1 MIEAGPSSSLSVL
14 LGVLRQQAG
23 NGQLV
28 LEQNDG
34 VRKLYLKQGEL
45 VHLSSEVAGERFGS
59 YLLRQGV
66 LDFPALK
73 LLLAEDGDQRIG
85 ARAVRGGRMAE
96 ADRDDHL
103 RAHQEQILI
112 NALEHPILNWTWTA
126 DGQEDPLS
134 QDLHFNLQHRQ
145 FIWRTFQESNA
156 LMDLVTILEAE
167 VDWRWEG
174 RWDLLDALTDLP
186 LTPGTAYALSF
197 LTADPISF
205 ETFRSLSNLTRE
217 EAGRFIGTL
226 WALGALVLTSG
237 KLPPLT
243 LPVPRPDPAAPPE
256 PTPAA
261 PPAWRPDPDLLESA
275 QFSLND
281 QPEFLDV
288 DPEPGEARPHEI
300 TLNEWAL
307 DDPEL
312 HPGDRSPAGPR
323 LRPAELSPAGPRPAA
338 AEGSPAGPRPQPQP
352 HALPQPEPPPQPPE
366 AAIPNPRYE
375 FIELDQAPA
384 GEPEPNWVTELPTS
398 LPSPQRLPEVSD
410 LERLV
415 PLEPIP
421 MESLGVHA
429 RGRKLLAQAR
439 HQVQLNHTVEAVRTL
454 EQAVRLD
461 LEGDAAFQ
469 AWLLLGRLRAV
480 NPAWATRSILALQNA
495 ARLRPGQAEPWALMA
510 EIYHRKGFEADAATC
525 FLKALKLDPS
535 LPVPPGL
542 ELDLPARPAPQP
554 KEPAKGLLGT
564 FRSLLGRKS

>member
-275 QFSLND
+275 QFSLHD

-338 AEGSPAGPRPQPQP
+338 AEG
-352 HALPQPEPPPQPPE
+352 L
-366 AAIPNPRYE
+366 
-375 FIELDQAPA
+375 
-384 GEPEPNWVTELPTS
+384 
-398 LPSPQRLPEVSD
+398 
-410 LERLV
+410 
-415 PLEPIP
+415 
-421 MESLGVHA
+421 
-429 RGRKLLAQAR
+429 
-439 HQVQLNHTVEAVRTL
+439 
-454 EQAVRLD
+454 
-461 LEGDAAFQ
+461 
-469 AWLLLGRLRAV
+469 
-480 NPAWATRSILALQNA
+480 
-495 ARLRPGQAEPWALMA
+495 
-510 EIYHRKGFEADAATC
+510 
-525 FLKALKLDPS
+525 
-535 LPVPPGL
+535 
-542 ELDLPARPAPQP
+542 RPAPGPSPSPMPCPNQSRRRNRR
-554 KEPAKGLLGT
+554 KR
-564 FRSLLGRKS
+564 RSRTPDTSSSNWTRPLPGNRSRTG